1 MRRYKIMNKKL
12 TKLLSLAMALGLTL
26 SATACGGGTSSST
39 GGGTT
44 SGGGTSS
51 GNQGYTDVPM
61 GGNPDAADTL
71 DIYLLVHGYGQEW
84 MKSAINKFA
93 TQTWVREKYPNFSVN
108 YDFDSIDATASQKL
122 SAGASINKYD
132 VIFGVNLQAYETK
145 GMIADL
151 TDSVFLSDVPGEEGT
166 KVIDKVP
173 QRFLERIKNAS
184 ADPRNDGNDSYF
196 VVPYVNG
203 FWSMLYNATI
213 LEQLQLEVPLTT
225 DQFLETA
232 AQIKTKTYAWAG
244 GAGNT
249 NVINN
254 CASDNY
260 WRGSYD
266 FWWSQYEGV
275 EGVANFYEGYDPLED
290 MYESSAVLN
299 QAGRLKALE
308 VVEDI
313 LSNYSHKDSQSGN
326 YKEHQTAF
334 LMGDGIFHYNGDYF
348 ASEML
353 TEINTLKQQNIQY
366 DIKYMKMPVISAI
379 REKTPSIA
387 DDAELRAVIKEIDA
401 DKTWAESSV
410 KDSVTEADFKVIA
423 AARCLSGWSAP
434 GSHVAVVPSYA
445 AGKGV
450 AADFLR
456 YLYTDEAIKD
466 FTISSGGILFPSTY
480 DIANDAEVM
489 QSVQAIHK
497 SKMELLKGTAKYPFT
512 YSIAAAATTLGRA
525 GLESLYYAGKFEV
538 NFVQTGKN
546 KQSAAEILQSEK
558 NHWNKNTWD
567 QMVAASQQ

>member
-1 MRRYKIMNKKL
+1 MNKKL

-184 ADPRNDGNDSYF
+184 ADPRSDGNDSYF
-196 VVPYVNG
+196 VVPYVTG

-244 GAGNT
+244 GVGNT

-260 WRGSYD
+260 WRNSYD
-266 FWWSQYEGV
+266 LWWSQYEGI
-275 EGVANFYEGYDPLED
+275 EGVTNFYEGYDPLED

-423 AARCLSGWSAP
+423 AARCLSGSSAP

-497 SKMELLKGTAKYPFT
+497 SKMELLKGTEKYPFT

-538 NFVQTGKN
+538 NFVQTGTN

-567 QMVAASQQ
+567 QMVAASQK